1 MFQFAGVENM
11 LQHYVDLCCVESSL
25 QCVIILFKSTQT
37 TSFFLGT
44 IFLCVEKLK
53 EQLSQAN

>member
-1 MFQFAGVENM
+1 MFQFVELKTCYNIM
-11 LQHYVDLCCVESSL
+11 LTCVVLS